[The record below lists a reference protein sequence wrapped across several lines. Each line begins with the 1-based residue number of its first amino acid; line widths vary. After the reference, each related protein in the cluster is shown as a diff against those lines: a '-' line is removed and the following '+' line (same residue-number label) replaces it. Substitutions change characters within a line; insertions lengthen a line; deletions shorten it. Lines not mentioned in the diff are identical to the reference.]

1 MSGTVRLAEGI
12 VEELESLARAGLPNE
27 VCGLGA
33 GTDGTITRLFPLA
46 NTAAS
51 PERYTVDPVEQLE
64 AYRAMDDEGLE
75 PITVYHSHPATPAR
89 PSAVDIAEAYDP
101 DVVYLIVSL
110 AEPVSVVRAWEIRDG
125 RPQELIIT
133 TTEV

>member
-1 MSGTVRLAEGI
+1 MRGILRLAEGI
-12 VEELESLARAGLPNE
+12 AEEIESLARAGLPNE

-33 GTDGTITRLFPLA
+33 GTGGTITRLFPLT

-51 PERYTVDPVEQLE
+51 PERYTVDPVEQLQ
-64 AYRAMDDEGLE
+64 AYRAIDDDGLE
-75 PITVYHSHPATPAR
+75 PIAVYHSHPVTPAR
-89 PSAVDIAEAYDP
+89 PSATDIAEAYDTGA
-101 DVVYLIVSL
+101 VYVIVSL
-110 AEPVSVVRAWEIRDG
+110 AEGEQVVRAWEIRDG